1 MLLNPILASLVTV
14 LIGLTVFAPARAQG
28 FDVDSANELLMRQL
42 QEDFAR
48 QRARAQAQEA
58 ADDAKRNLPDY
69 SQYGMPAEE
78 PPARR
83 VRPSKEMHCTTMSMG
98 GGDSATD
105 CF

>member
-1 MLLNPILASLVTV
+1 MLKSLILASLATA
-14 LIGLTVFAPARAQG
+14 LISPTAFAPARAQG
-28 FDVDSANELLMRQL
+28 FDPQSANEWLMRQL
-42 QEDFAR
+42 NEDIAR

-69 SQYGMPAEE
+69 SGYAVPTEE

-83 VRPSKEMHCTTMSMG
+83 ARPSNEMHCTTMSMG